1 MPKIMLRLSK
11 VIEVDYEFETDSIE
25 FLENELGVDLD
36 KLTKDDLIEFVEGY
50 GDQVYS
56 DDSVDLDIYVQDD
69 KKNSWNVPY
78 PNQIKTMFNKILQT
92 QKEEEMKKSGQLSLF
107 E

>member
-11 VIEVDYEFETDSIE
+11 VIEVDYEFETDSVE
-25 FLENELGVDLD
+25 FLEDDIGVDLD

-50 GDQVYS
+50 GDEVYS
-56 DDSVDLDIYVQDD
+56 DNSEDLDIYVQDD
-69 KKNSWNVPY
+69 KKNSWNVHS